1 MTITESKGELTAQ
14 EKYFLTAAPN
24 IKKMRSVANQT
35 IDVDKWCMF
44 MDTNKAGEENEILS
58 IMTPEREVYATN
70 SRTFIESFY
79 KIVECF
85 GTDGF
90 SRVEI
95 CTGTSKAGREFITA
109 VYAG

>member
-1 MTITESKGELTAQ
+1 MTITESKGELSAQ
-14 EKYFLTAAPN
+14 DKYFLTSAPN
-24 IKKMRSVANQT
+24 IKKMRSVSGQI

-44 MDTNKAGEENEILS
+44 MDTNKDGEENEILS
-58 IMTPEREVYATN
+58 VMTPEKEVYATN

-79 KIVECF
+79 KVVECF
-85 GTDGF
+85 GTAGF
-90 SRVEI
+90 SKIEI